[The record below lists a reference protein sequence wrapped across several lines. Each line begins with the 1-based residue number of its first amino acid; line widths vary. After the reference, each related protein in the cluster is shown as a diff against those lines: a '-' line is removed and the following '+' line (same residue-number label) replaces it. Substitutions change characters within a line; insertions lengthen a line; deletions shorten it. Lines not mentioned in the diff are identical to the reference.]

1 MEFDAP
7 NGLCSSI
14 TESRHITAV
23 KRPWRRSNRYEA
35 LGQMLLANQRLD
47 KLAAAKV
54 DFWSRG
60 MLPPSYAPPPQP
72 ILKPPDDDVD
82 EGPVDNIVSGNVTL
96 ARTRGLSQL
105 IY

>member
-1 MEFDAP
+1 
-7 NGLCSSI
+7 
-14 TESRHITAV
+14 
-23 KRPWRRSNRYEA
+23 
-35 LGQMLLANQRLD
+35 
-47 KLAAAKV
+47 
-54 DFWSRG
+54 